1 MRKYEIMFIVRP
13 DLEENAVKDTVK
25 KLEKVLTSNKAV
37 ITLSKELGQKEFA
50 YEIKGFKSG
59 FYFLYNIDSNDVAAI
74 NEFNRI
80 ASINENVVRHLVLN
94 IEK

>member
-13 DLEENAVKDTVK
+13 DLDENAVKETVK
-25 KLEKVLTSNKAV
+25 KLEKVLTDNKAV

-59 FYFLYNIDSNDVAAI
+59 FYYLYNIDSTDQKAI
-74 NEFNRI
+74 NEFNRV
-80 ASINENVVRHLVLN
+80 ASIDESVVRHLILN

>member
-13 DLEENAVKDTVK
+13 DLEEKNVKDTVK
-25 KLEKVLTSNKAV
+25 KLEKTLTDNKAV

-59 FYFLYNIDSNDVAAI
+59 FYYLYNIDSNTDAAVK
-74 NEFNRI
+74 EFGRI
-80 ASINENVVRHLVLN
+80 ASLDESIIRHLVIN
-94 IEK
+94 MDK

>member
-13 DLEENAVKDTVK
+13 DLEEKNVKDTVK
-25 KLEKVLTSNKAV
+25 RLEKTLTDNKAV

-59 FYFLYNIDSNDVAAI
+59 FYYLYNIDSNSDKAVKEFDRIAAI
-74 NEFNRI
+74 D
-80 ASINENVVRHLVLN
+80 ENVVRHLVLN

>member
-1 MRKYEIMFIVRP
+1 MRKYEIMFIVKP
-13 DLEENAVKDTVK
+13 DLEEKAVKDTVK
-25 KLEKVLTSNKAV
+25 KLEKTLTDNKAV

-59 FYFLYNIDSNDVAAI
+59 FYYLYNIDSNTDAAVKEFARIAAI
-74 NEFNRI
+74 D
-80 ASINENVVRHLVLN
+80 ENVIRYLVLN